1 MVSVELVVGY
11 LTLVLVCVTIFVLFC
26 LSCSCHIP
34 LGKCVRC
41 FCDETRRCC
50 RKETK
55 KLTEPET
62 ANSRMQRERGEPVL
76 AGRRRAAGA
85 DDEPPFAG
93 CLRGIPFVLTC
104 GYCFGAFADSFTTD
118 TQLASSARE
127 ARSKKASVVVGQ
139 PVFDAVDVV
148 GTEHVVAVSMP
159 LLSVC

>member
-1 MVSVELVVGY
+1 
-11 LTLVLVCVTIFVLFC
+11 
-26 LSCSCHIP
+26 
-34 LGKCVRC
+34 
-41 FCDETRRCC
+41 
-50 RKETK
+50 
-55 KLTEPET
+55 
-62 ANSRMQRERGEPVL
+62 MQRERGEPVL

-104 GYCFGAFADSFTTD
+104 GYCFGAFGDSFTTD

-139 PVFDAVDVV
+139 PVFDAVEVV
-148 GTEHVVAVSMP
+148 GTEHVMAVSMP